1 MEKLENYDLMSVQE
15 KWNTLATVANM
26 YYNTDLNQNQIAER
40 LYTSRSKISRMLK
53 EARKLG
59 IVQISIREPW
69 ERNLEYEK
77 TIEEN
82 FPVKNIRVIRQK
94 NSDDEGGKQI
104 IYKAAAYYLDSII
117 REDMVVGIS
126 WGNTLCNVVKHISDS
141 SHKNIP
147 ITVVPIMGA
156 ARISSPEKDGLDL
169 SKELAS
175 AYGGKYRYI
184 YAPLFVK
191 TNEVKMSLLQDDNIR
206 WTLELAQG
214 ADIILTS
221 VGSIEHKSWKN
232 FLSARTLEML
242 DRKGAV
248 GHIGGHFYDIDGK
261 SLDLVISEKMI
272 GIDFSG
278 LNESQ
283 EMICIALGEEKTKP
297 VIGALRGGFV
307 STLIIDEK
315 CAKSILESIENNN

>member
-1 MEKLENYDLMSVQE
+1 MDKMENYDLMSVQE

-59 IVQISIREPW
+59 IVQITIKEPW

-77 TIEEN
+77 TIMER
-82 FPVKNIRVIRQK
+82 FPIKNIRVIRRK
-94 NSDDEGGKQI
+94 TLDEDGGKQL

-117 REDMVVGIS
+117 RENMVVGIS
-126 WGNTLCNVVKHISDS
+126 WGNTLCNVVKYISES
-141 SHKNIP
+141 NHKNIP

-206 WTLELAQG
+206 WTLELAQA

-221 VGSIEHKSWKN
+221 VGSIEHKSWRN
-232 FLSARTLEML
+232 FLSEKTLDML
-242 DRKGAV
+242 DRKGVV
-248 GHIGGHFYDIDGK
+248 GHIGGHFYDIEGK
-261 SLDLVISEKMI
+261 GLDLVISEKMI
-272 GIDFSG
+272 GVDFTG
-278 LNESQ
+278 IKENQ
-283 EMICIALGEEKTKP
+283 EIICISLGEEKARP
-297 VIGALRGGFV
+297 VIGALNGGYI
-307 STLIIDEK
+307 STLIVDEK
-315 CAKSILESIENNN
+315 CAEAVIDITSE